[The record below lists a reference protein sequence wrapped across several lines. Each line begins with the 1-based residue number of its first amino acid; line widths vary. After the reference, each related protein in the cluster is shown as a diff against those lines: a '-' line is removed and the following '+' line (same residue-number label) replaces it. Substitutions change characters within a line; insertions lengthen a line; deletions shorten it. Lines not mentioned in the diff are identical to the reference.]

1 MSNSNTPR
9 ERNKGTQPNSTNGH
23 QNTNSHQNGA
33 APHDFGA
40 GPVWDFSTAT
50 RDEPTFRTIRDKY
63 PDFDL
68 ATHPGA
74 NAPLLLVWRLRCQH
88 DASAVQEG
96 IPLDDMVERTL
107 RGLLPTNT
115 NAAPALSWLQNP
127 KATFYKSTDAQSVAR
142 KFIKNCTATNRQSD
156 FPDLSADQIPSATIV
171 TTKGDKEELS
181 YDPAILVG
189 LLYPKWKTVALDT
202 ETAHARRICELLGDD
217 LFYCSKLGFLLW
229 NNRHWETDD
238 RHATG
243 AATWVS
249 ALSQRVRI
257 ESAALYALA
266 GTLAKSGRTDDARAV
281 GKAALSHLKHAK
293 NTEARRFISESLK
306 LAAGAEEI
314 KIAVEAF
321 DQKPWRL
328 GFQNGVWDKGDWREH
343 RRDDFALSLC
353 SLDVDFHFDQS
364 EWLQVLERITGADA
378 DFART
383 LQEMVGYI
391 LSGASHLRLIPWLYG
406 PKGTGKSTLAELI
419 QTVLGKMAQTI
430 DPKKLQDDAARERLG
445 ADLWNRRLAVCAEA
459 GGQKLEAELLK
470 TLSGG
475 DTISVRFLYQ
485 EAFNATPRHVLMMVS
500 NDAPRLDAYDDALKD
515 RVVALPF
522 VHPLAIGAPIQ
533 FTGHTRIESARQ
545 DPQSALVRGFIV
557 WALEGLKAVY
567 HSQTVFRAE
576 CLTEATA
583 KFWADTDELT
593 PFWETVAEND
603 LRAGIANSELRGRYE
618 QWCEAEKMRLLR
630 GKAWARA
637 LGPDGRGLTQEKRGA
652 NGLRFWFLRGEK

>member
-1 MSNSNTPR
+1 MTIKGKYHAPR
-9 ERNKGTQPNSTNGH
+9 PIAATNGAQH
-23 QNTNSHQNGA
+23 TNGQTNGA
-33 APHDFGA
+33 APHDFGD

-50 RDEPTFRTIRDKY
+50 RDEPTFRAIRDKY

-68 ATHPGA
+68 ATHPDA
-74 NAPLLLVWRLRCQH
+74 NAPLVLVWRLRCQH

-107 RGLLPTNT
+107 RGLLPTNP
-115 NAAPALSWLQNP
+115 NAAPALSWLKNP

-142 KFIKNCTATNRQSD
+142 KFIKNCTAPKGQSD
-156 FPDLSADQIPSATIV
+156 FPNLSADQIPSATII

-181 YDPAILVG
+181 YDPAVLVT
-189 LLYPKWKTVALDT
+189 LLYPHWKTVAPDT

-217 LFYCSKLGFLLW
+217 LLFCSKLGFLLW

-243 AATWVS
+243 AATRVS
-249 ALSQRVRI
+249 GIAQRIRV

-266 GTLAKSGRTDDARAV
+266 GTLAKNGRTDDARAM

-328 GFQNGVWDKGDWREH
+328 GFQNGVWDKGEWREH

-353 SLDVDFHFDQS
+353 SLDVDFDFDQS

-459 GGQKLEAELLK
+459 GSQKLEAELLK

-475 DTISVRFLYQ
+475 DTLTVRFLYQ
-485 EAFNATPRHVLMMVS
+485 EAFNAVPRHVLMMVS

-522 VHPLAIGAPIQ
+522 VHPLGEGAALK

-545 DPQSALVRGFIV
+545 DPQSPLVRGFIV

-576 CLTEATA
+576 CLAEATA
-583 KFWADTDELT
+583 NFWADTDPVT
-593 PFWETVAEND
+593 PFWKTVDENQ
-603 LRAGIANSELRGRYE
+603 LRAGIPKAELRRRYE
-618 QWCEAEKMRLLR
+618 NWCACEGAKPLAARNWTRACISQLLR
-630 GKAWARA
+630 EGWTTEGAR
-637 LGPDGRGLTQEKRGA
+637 TWK
-652 NGLRFWFLRGEK
+652 K

>member
-1 MSNSNTPR
+1 MLDRILAKDAT
-9 ERNKGTQPNSTNGH
+9 GVAQPHHSANGAQHTNGH
-23 QNTNSHQNGA
+23 QNGHANFAATFDLHDEALSLALHHEMARTTILALDRNIFPDRARRELFGA
-33 APHDFGA
+33 AQGVGSLLTSFSIHDVQRELENQVGFENGDDEQQSLESALQLLQTRFAHPHNEGK
-40 GPVWDFSTAT
+40 PSN
-50 RDEPTFRTIRDKY
+50 R
-63 PDFDL
+63 
-68 ATHPGA
+68 
-74 NAPLLLVWRLRCQH
+74 
-88 DASAVQEG
+88 AVAVARE
-96 IPLDDMVERTL
+96 LKKR
-107 RGLLPTNT
+107 
-115 NAAPALSWLQNP
+115 
-127 KATFYKSTDAQSVAR
+127 AQSEP
-142 KFIKNCTATNRQSD
+142 KTRQSD
-156 FPDLSADQIPSATIV
+156 FADLCASEIPPATIV
-171 TTKGDKEELS
+171 TTKSDKEELS
-181 YDPAILVG
+181 YDPAVLVT
-189 LLYPKWKTVALDT
+189 LLYPHWKTVAPDT

-249 ALSQRVRI
+249 ALSQRIRI
-257 ESAALYALA
+257 ESAALYAYA
-266 GTLAKSGRTDDARAV
+266 GELAKSGRTDDARAM

-353 SLDVDFHFDQS
+353 SLDVDFDFDQS

-475 DTISVRFLYQ
+475 DTLSVRFLYQ

-522 VHPLAIGAPIQ
+522 VHPLDDGGPIQ
-533 FTGHTRIESARQ
+533 FTGYTRIESARQ
-545 DPQSALVRGFIV
+545 DPQSPLVRGFIV

-576 CLTEATA
+576 CLAEATA
-583 KFWADTDELT
+583 TFWADTDPLT
-593 PFWETVAEND
+593 PFWTTVEETQ
-603 LRAGIANSELRGRYE
+603 LRAGIPKAELRRRYE
-618 QWCEAEKMRLLR
+618 NWCACEGAKPL
-630 GKAWARA
+630 AARNWTRA
-637 LGPDGRGLTQEKRGA
+637 CISF
-652 NGLRFWFLRGEK
+652 GLRDSSNSQGARIWRK

>member
-1 MSNSNTPR
+1 MDNSTTPH
-9 ERNKGTQPNSTNGH
+9 ERNNGTQPKNSTKGH
-23 QNTNSHQNGA
+23 QNVRANVAVPFDLHDEALSLALHHEMARTTILALDRNIFPDRARRELFGA
-33 APHDFGA
+33 AQGVGSLLTSFLIHDVQRELENQVGFENGDDEQQSLETALQLLQTQFAHPHKEDQ
-40 GPVWDFSTAT
+40 P
-50 RDEPTFRTIRDKY
+50 
-63 PDFDL
+63 
-68 ATHPGA
+68 
-74 NAPLLLVWRLRCQH
+74 
-88 DASAVQEG
+88 ASRAEAVARE
-96 IPLDDMVERTL
+96 LKKR
-107 RGLLPTNT
+107 
-115 NAAPALSWLQNP
+115 
-127 KATFYKSTDAQSVAR
+127 AQSEPE
-142 KFIKNCTATNRQSD
+142 KRQND
-156 FPDLSADQIPSATIV
+156 FADLCASEIPPATIV
-171 TTKGDKEELS
+171 TTKGDKEELA

-328 GFQNGVWDKGDWREH
+328 GFQNGVWDKGEWREH

-353 SLDVDFHFDQS
+353 SLDVDFDFDQS

-485 EAFNATPRHVLMMVS
+485 EAFDATPRHVLMMVS

-522 VHPLAIGAPIQ
+522 VHPLGDGAPIQ

-583 KFWADTDELT
+583 TFWADTDPLT
-593 PFWETVAEND
+593 SFWTTVGENQ
-603 LRAGIANSELRGRYE
+603 LYAGIPKAELRRRYE
-618 QWCEAEKMRLLR
+618 NWCACEGAKPL
-630 GKAWARA
+630 AARNWTRA
-637 LGPDGRGLTQEKRGA
+637 CVSF
-652 NGLRFWFLRGEK
+652 GLRDGSNSQGARTWRK